1 LLVADAAVDGM
12 VDPWSLNSVHG
23 ALSLTAYL
31 DNPPANPDTEALFVY
46 YSLKN
51 MRDVLKEEWSGRGFP
66 GYALG
71 MSPVRIPVSAIAAA
85 MSEGEK
91 NALFKTAFLTK
102 AEYDVQLSYGA
113 LSTVSLKQ
121 AEIVMAAA
129 ESGPPYA
136 LYYISSTIMN

>member
-1 LLVADAAVDGM
+1 MFVADAAVDSM
-12 VDPWSLNSVHG
+12 VDLWSLISVHG

-31 DNPPANPDTEALFVY
+31 DNPPADPDTDALFVY
-46 YSLKN
+46 YSLRN

-71 MSPVRIPVSAIAAA
+71 MSPVRVPVSAIAAA

-91 NALFKTAFLTK
+91 NALLKTALLTK
-102 AEYDVQLSYGA
+102 AEYDIQVSYGA
-113 LSTVSLKQ
+113 LSMASLKQ
-121 AEIVMAAA
+121 AEIVILTA

-136 LYYISSTIMN
+136 LYYFLSMIMN